1 MQGNKTLAEYTLTLK
16 DLGSKS
22 VEVSVEDD
30 DDESS
35 FDQAE

>member
-16 DLGSKS
+16 DLGGSKS

-35 FDQAE
+35 FD